1 MTFVLRSLVLDKK
14 LVKLYVLTPD
24 HMLAFMDARSS
35 LMENISGYQFDE
47 DRLRMIHDKVFN
59 GETKVVS
66 LNSDGVLSISGRV
79 YMPRV
84 GGWIIEKYG
93 NVAYRLAL
101 LLYLLVVQ
109 PIFHVSMLK
118 RNLDNEGYI
127 NTLGAGQRKLTRG
140 TMIVDRGD
148 KLSNFPA
155 EEVISKTEENLVVES
170 TEVAPAPEGGSEV
183 VTESSEASPA
193 VEASSDESTE
203 STEDETLGD
212 QESTDDPLEL
222 KTRRLRVMLTIIFSE
237 LVSKVRVTQM
247 KPDETLEESGEPLHL
262 RRISRKSLVLFSVMN
277 VDKYRYV
284 AAESFYKPVMG
295 FSPVP
300 DLYIM
305 WLLHLCEAHQEMQ
318 SWTEAAQCIVT
329 VAGVVMQVASFGGSN
344 INLSAWEDK
353 KNPSESKE
361 IVDAE
366 RLSERERIR
375 MNEALMGLLLRLDSV
390 PGVDPTIREL
400 RRDLSRRIV
409 RLQEILDVVS
419 DTKIQNWD
427 GFLMDWDDV
436 VERME
441 MDVCKERGGGNEL
454 KTFCA
459 EHLGFRCLQ
468 RFLRDQ

>member
-1 MTFVLRSLVLDKK
+1 MPPNYGVVLPID
-14 LVKLYVLTPD
+14 VKLGTKPISIPPYRMTLTKVKKSKD
-24 HMLAFMDARSS
+24 KLSS

-47 DRLRMIHDKVFN
+47 DRLRMIRDKVFN

-84 GGWIIEKYG
+84 GGWE
-93 NVAYRLAL
+93 
-101 LLYLLVVQ
+101 
-109 PIFHVSMLK
+109 PIDILNRQTGKLRPKSIDSMNDQ
-118 RNLDNEGYI
+118 NLDNEGYT
-127 NTLGAGQRKLTRG
+127 NTLGAGQRKLTR
-140 TMIVDRGD
+140 
-148 KLSNFPA
+148 A

-170 TEVAPAPEGGSEV
+170 TEVAPALEGGSEA
-183 VTESSEASPA
+183 VTESSE
-193 VEASSDESTE
+193 
-203 STEDETLGD
+203 
-212 QESTDDPLEL
+212 PLL
-222 KTRRLRVMLTIIFSE
+222 LWRLPVMKAPKTRRLRVMLTITFSE

-262 RRISRKSLVLFSVMN
+262 RRISRKPLVLFSVMN

-419 DTKIQNWD
+419 DTNIQNWD

-454 KTFCA
+454 ETFCA

>member
-47 DRLRMIHDKVFN
+47 DRLRMIRDKVFN

-118 RNLDNEGYI
+118 RNLDNEGYT
-127 NTLGAGQRKLTRG
+127 NTLGAGQRKLTR
-140 TMIVDRGD
+140 VEK
-148 KLSNFPA
+148 KLVRSRDVLFFGNQEIEDFYKVEKVYAYSNKSL
-155 EEVISKTEENLVVES
+155 IDHYKKK
-170 TEVAPAPEGGSEV
+170 
-183 VTESSEASPA
+183 
-193 VEASSDESTE
+193 ASSDESTE

-222 KTRRLRVMLTIIFSE
+222 KTRRLRVMLTITFSE

-262 RRISRKSLVLFSVMN
+262 RRISRKPLVLFSVMN

-419 DTKIQNWD
+419 DTNIQNWD

-454 KTFCA
+454 ETFCA